1 MNAFL
6 FLFFIYIIRYL
17 CCYIIVIFMFT
28 FSPIQVYALI
38 DPRAS
43 HFFVAHQRREK

>member
-1 MNAFL
+1 MNACLSF
-6 FLFFIYIIRYL
+6 YIIGYL

-38 DPRAS
+38 NPRAS